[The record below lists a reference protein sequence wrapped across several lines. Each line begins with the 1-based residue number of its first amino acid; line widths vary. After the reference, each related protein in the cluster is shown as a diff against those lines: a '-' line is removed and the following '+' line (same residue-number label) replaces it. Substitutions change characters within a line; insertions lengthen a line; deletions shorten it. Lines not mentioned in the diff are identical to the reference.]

1 MLHPSSIRRRSLLAA
16 ACLPFVQAVAA
27 NPQDARKNWPRNR
40 ATPRLDLAGLEGQPW
55 QLSSLRGSPVLLNFW
70 ATWCEPCRAEMP
82 ALQQLARDH
91 REQGLQVIA
100 ANFKEGEAT
109 VRRFLQATPL
119 ELPVLLDREGAAAKA
134 FDVHIF
140 PSTIGIDRKGQAR
153 FVVTGEFDWS
163 SPLAARWLAEL

>member
-1 MLHPSSIRRRSLLAA
+1 MIHPPSLRRRSLLLA
-16 ACLPFVQAVAA
+16 ACAPALQALGAPD
-27 NPQDARKNWPRNR
+27 PQAARKNWPRQR

-55 QLSSLRGSPVLLNFW
+55 QLASLRGSPVLLNFW
-70 ATWCEPCRAEMP
+70 ASWCEPCRAEMP
-82 ALQQLARDH
+82 ALQQLAR
-91 REQGLQVIA
+91 EQRVQVVA
-100 ANFKEGEAT
+100 VNYKEGEGT

-119 ELPVLLDREGAAAKA
+119 ALPVLLDREGAAAKA

-153 FVVTGEFDWS
+153 FVVTGEFDWA